1 MADPTPVPRG
11 SSSDPE
17 GGAWENLTAAVK
29 SYLGIGRADS
39 PKHSDA
45 GKPAETPQET
55 ADNAQ

>member
-1 MADPTPVPRG
+1 MADPTTVPRG

-29 SYLGIGRADS
+29 SYLGIGRAD
-39 PKHSDA
+39 A